1 MEKGLHEVLNQ
12 KLTRLTALFREAMKG
27 GLDALTLNRIAFQA
41 GELELGAKRIA
52 ADLEAGRK
60 PLHFEIRDELIE
72 KGTSKTAA
80 EQEARVDPR
89 YLNYVQRIKT
99 AQQVADDA
107 ALLHKS
113 AYQRAWMTADAEKAE
128 RALSA
133 RKAGAEEW
141 GEQAEAVEAGS

>member
-12 KLTRLTALFREAMKG
+12 KLTRLTALFRESMKG

-80 EQEARVDPR
+80 EQEARVDAR
-89 YLNYVQRIKT
+89 YLAYVERIKL
-99 AQQVADDA
+99 AREVEDDA
-107 ALLHKS
+107 ALLHKA
-113 AYQRAWMTADAEKAE
+113 AYQRAWLMADVEKAE
-128 RALSA
+128 SALAA
-133 RKAGAEEW
+133 REGAALKMT
-141 GEQAEAVEAGS
+141 GVADA